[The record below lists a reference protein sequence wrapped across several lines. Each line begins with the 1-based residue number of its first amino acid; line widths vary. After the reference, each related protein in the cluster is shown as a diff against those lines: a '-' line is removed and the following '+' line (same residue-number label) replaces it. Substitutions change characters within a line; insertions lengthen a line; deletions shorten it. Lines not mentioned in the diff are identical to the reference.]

1 MKRIEI
7 QAKPF
12 FEKIKGHN
20 LSMWDMM
27 AQMMGQDEKEIIF
40 LDENGKLIFRYILP
54 NTLEQLKKDQK
65 EFAQILAEKIA
76 QSNPI

>member
-1 MKRIEI
+1 MRRIEI

-27 AQMMGQDEKEIIF
+27 AQMIGQDEKEIIF

-76 QSNPI
+76 QHTK